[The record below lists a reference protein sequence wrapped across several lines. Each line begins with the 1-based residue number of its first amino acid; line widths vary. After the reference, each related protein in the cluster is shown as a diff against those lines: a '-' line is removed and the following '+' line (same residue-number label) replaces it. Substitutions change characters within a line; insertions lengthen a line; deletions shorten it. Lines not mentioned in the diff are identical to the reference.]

1 MNKRTSPIL
10 FTAVALALLSS
21 QAHADSSSWVGTTD
35 AQWSDLTNWSGG
47 AAVPGTTDTATFNTA
62 AGAGGSVID
71 LGGAVTVQTLAFD
84 TAAVAAYT
92 IGTGAVGTD
101 TLTLDNDGS
110 ITVGADVVA
119 DQTINANVVLGNT
132 ATASTYTFTNAS
144 ATNSLSVAGNIT
156 GGAAAAK
163 TLAVTGAG
171 ATNLSGI
178 ISDGSATSLAITS
191 SDAGTLTLSG
201 VNTYS
206 GGTTINAGSTILADN
221 NLALGSG
228 TVTLTD
234 TNATLALGDGVN
246 IVNALTVANL
256 GNAKTITVAGTTA
269 EYSGNITNS
278 EYSKAFNL
286 NATSGKTLTVSGVIS
301 GNGTG
306 ALTLNGSGTVILSG
320 NNTFARNVSLTA
332 NNATLR
338 LENSNAAGDGTG
350 TIQMRATTTVELADG
365 VTLANNFIT
374 TTGGGVKRILLDT
387 GATAEVTGNINQVET
402 GGFSLNA
409 QDSSQLTIS
418 GNLTGT
424 QWFNVNGTG
433 DVILSGANTH
443 AGNLTFSGDGSL
455 TLADGGSMT
464 FFIEDAGV
472 NNGITGNS
480 VGGLLN
486 LDGSF
491 IFDLTGASTT
501 VGDSWMVVDGTFTE
515 TYGNTFAV
523 DSTVG
528 SFTDLGGD
536 VWGIVENGV
545 GYEFSELTGEL
556 SVVVPEPST
565 YALLAGLLG
574 LSYAMVRRR
583 R

>member
-1 MNKRTSPIL
+1 M
-10 FTAVALALLSS
+10 
-21 QAHADSSSWVGTTD
+21 
-35 AQWSDLTNWSGG
+35 
-47 AAVPGTTDTATFNTA
+47 PGTTDTATFNAA

-84 TAAVAAYT
+84 TATVAAYT

-228 TVTLTD
+228 TVTLTGD
-234 TNATLALGDGVN
+234 NAILALGDGVN
-246 IVNALTVANL
+246 VANSL
-256 GNAKTITVAGTTA
+256 
-269 EYSGNITNS
+269 ITNNIG
-278 EYSKAFNL
+278 AN
-286 NATSGKTLTVSGVIS
+286 KTLTVSGTSAEYSGDIYNGEATGAFNLNAAAGQTLTLSGIIS
-301 GNGTG
+301 SGVGNGDF
-306 ALTLNGSGTVILSG
+306 TLNGSGTVILTG
-320 NNTFARNVSLTA
+320 NNDFTKNLSMTGGG
-332 NNATLR
+332 ATVR
-338 LENSNAAGDGTG
+338 LEHNNAAGTG
-350 TIQMRATTTVELADG
+350 DFEMRSTTTIEVANGLTVANDIVATSG
-365 VTLANNFIT
+365 GNIKTL
-374 TTGGGVKRILLDT
+374 KLET
-387 GATAEVTGNINQVET
+387 GATSAEWSGDINSDEQS
-402 GGFSLNA
+402 GFLLTAEGASVF
-409 QDSSQLTIS
+409 TIS
-418 GNLTGT
+418 GDLTQNRG
-424 QWFNVNGTG
+424 FYNVNGDG
-433 DVILSGANTH
+433 EVILSGANTIELNFTNT
-443 AGNLTFSGDGSL
+443 GGTL
-455 TLADGGSMT
+455 TLAETGSLQFT
-464 FFIEDAGV
+464 IGAAGSNNDIAGV
-472 NNGITGNS
+472 GGI
-480 VGGLLN
+480 LN

-574 LSYAMVRRR
+574 LTYAMVRRR